1 MKQVGLWIDHRRAV
15 IVTLDGKDD
24 KGVVEEIV
32 SGMEKHVRYSGGGD
46 AQDGVADNQVDRR
59 FDGHLDKYYDRVVEH
74 LKDADAILLFG
85 PGEAKGELRKLL
97 VHLGKEDLVA
107 GVEAADKLT
116 DNQIAALVREHF
128 HK

>member
-1 MKQVGLWIDHRRAV
+1 MKEVGLWIDHRRAV

-24 KGVVEEIV
+24 KGVVEEII

-46 AQDGVADNQVDRR
+46 VQDGVADNQVDRR
-59 FDGHLDKYYDRVVEH
+59 FNGHLDKYYDRVAEH
-74 LKDADAILLFG
+74 LKDAGAILLIG

-97 VHLGKEDLVA
+97 AHLGHGDLVV
-107 GVEAADKLT
+107 GVETADKLT
-116 DNQIAALVREHF
+116 NNQIAALVREHY